1 MASRNFQ
8 RVQAASKEAKLLFAH
23 ITIGA
28 SGAPTLSASQSLG
41 VASISRTS
49 AGLYVLTLSDT
60 YNSLLHVQAVVQNS
74 SVDDIQLQIKSEDVD
89 GAKTITFNTKA
100 PTDASTTT
108 QVVADPADGTVL
120 RLMIWVKNTNVL

>member
-28 SGAPTLSASQSLG
+28 SGAPTLNATKSQG

-49 AGLYVLTLSDT
+49 EGLYVLTLSDL
-60 YNSLLHVQAVVQNS
+60 YNSLLFVDMVAQNATI
-74 SVDDIQLQIKSEDVD
+74 DDIRFHLKSESVAS
-89 GAKTITFNTKA
+89 AKTITFNTVSPTAADDTA
-100 PTDASTTT
+100 P
-108 QVVADPADGTVL
+108 VVNDPADGTVL
-120 RLMIWVKNTNVL
+120 KMIIWVKNTDVI